1 MTSRATDLAD
11 RRQRQRQVDSNLAEA
26 RAGKSRLR
34 DQADMQQEPSHGDP
48 PRSANIPNTSGGG
61 R

>member
-1 MTSRATDLAD
+1 MSSKTTDLAD
-11 RRQRQRQVDSNLAEA
+11 RRQKQRQVDANLAEA

-34 DQADMQQEPSHGDP
+34 DMADQKLEPSHGE
-48 PRSANIPNTSGGG
+48 RSKDTPNTFPGGG